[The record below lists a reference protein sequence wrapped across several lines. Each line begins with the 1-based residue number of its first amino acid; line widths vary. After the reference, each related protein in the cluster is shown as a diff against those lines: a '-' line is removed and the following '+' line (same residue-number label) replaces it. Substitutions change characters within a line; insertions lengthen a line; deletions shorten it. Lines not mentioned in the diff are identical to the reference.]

1 MPLPTELLN
10 SQKTGDSR
18 FLVYLPGAKI
28 KTMNLFYRNISITL
42 LIGIGFFL
50 FLHYAGTLSE
60 APVFSHPLAG
70 KILKSAV
77 NYVLIACGVVI
88 LVCWF
93 NEAGKKAREKGI
105 SFLSALWAVFL
116 DMGEARQ
123 RRHEAF
129 YESIP
134 KPLKKPLPN
143 GLFWLL
149 WTIIVGT
156 GLVFYLAWWGKSNL

>member
-1 MPLPTELLN
+1 MMLL
-10 SQKTGDSR
+10 
-18 FLVYLPGAKI
+18 V
-28 KTMNLFYRNISITL
+28 
-42 LIGIGFFL
+42 GIGFFL
-50 FLHYAGTLSE
+50 FLHYAGPLSE
-60 APVFSHPLAG
+60 APIFSHPLAA

-88 LVCWF
+88 LVYWF
-93 NEAGKKAREKGI
+93 NEAGKKARGKGI
-105 SFLSALWAVFL
+105 SFLGALWAVFL

-149 WTIIVGT
+149 WTIVVGT